1 MIEKY
6 IISKDEKYY
15 RAFTDLIELNGYLI
29 CVFSEM
35 NKDTK
40 ESNIC
45 FSKSLDNGITWTDRT
60 IFQTKF
66 DDNGRWD
73 CSRLSKLKE
82 KNSLLKKVLAALI
95 VIIGIILI
103 KI

>member
-15 RAFTDLIELNGYLI
+15 RAFTDLIESNGKLI

-35 NKDTK
+35 NNETK

-45 FSKSLDNGITWTDRT
+45 FSQSVDNGINWSDRKV
-60 IFQTKF
+60 FQTKF
-66 DDNGRWD
+66 GDNGRWD
-73 CSRLSKLKE
+73 CSYIC
-82 KNSLLKKVLAALI
+82 LLLNIAHQLMDHRK
-95 VIIGIILI
+95 
-103 KI
+103 